1 MSNDSLSDAI
11 LSAGKGVTGG
21 WKRAKRREDRIS
33 QSSLARLRMSPP
45 RVSIKE
51 AAFNVMAQAYNK
63 ASSNGR
69 YYANARQI
77 MYAARPKIMG
87 LTGGKFWKH
96 SSSFTQHALPDY
108 LNEYPEKT
116 AGWDVVF
123 DDRGHFTEP
132 HTDVEIGCGTIA
144 VREYLAD
151 AEQHT
156 VDLKLIKQIKA
167 KYPTSGHEHRYG
179 AVLFIEKEGF
189 TPLLQQARIAEKYDI
204 AILSTKGMSVGAAR
218 RLVDELC
225 GRHELPLLIARDFDA
240 AGFSIA
246 HTLVSDSR
254 TYVFK
259 HKIPNVIDLG
269 LRLKDVQE
277 RGLGSE
283 PCICTHHSHTLKTRG
298 ATPEEIDFLI
308 GGQRVEL
315 NALPSD
321 QFIEWLETK
330 IEAAGIKKVV
340 PTTEMLGLAYR
351 RAATIHYINEQ
362 IEAITDEAHEHA
374 DAIKIPPHLK
384 RKMTERLKKAPTMT
398 WDRAIA
404 ELANDDDDDD

>member
-1 MSNDSLSDAI
+1 MRASLIEGALTAVTKKFTVMRKKEERARHRLWNRSDYMY
-11 LSAGKGVTGG
+11 SSRVTV
-21 WKRAKRREDRIS
+21 AEVAREI
-33 QSSLARLRMSPP
+33 M
-45 RVSIKE
+45 E
-51 AAFNVMAQAYNK
+51 QAYMW
-63 ASSNGR
+63 ASADNTCP
-69 YYANARQI
+69 ANVRQI
-77 MYAARPKIMG
+77 YYAARPLILAQCTKA
-87 LTGGKFWKH
+87 
-96 SSSFTQHALPDY
+96 SFTSKYFTQNL
-108 LNEYPEKT
+108 LKEYMEDHDCSD
-116 AGWDVVF
+116 WDVVW
-123 DDRGHFTEP
+123 DNRGHFTEP
-132 HTDVEIGCGTIA
+132 HTQVEIGCGTIA
-144 VREYLAD
+144 VREYLKRAD
-151 AEQHT
+151 EYNA
-156 VDLKLIKQIKA
+156 DPKLVRKIKTEF
-167 KYPTSGHEHRYG
+167 PTYGHEHRYG

-254 TYVFK
+254 TYVFE

-283 PCICTHHSHTLKTRG
+283 PCKCTHRPSTLETRG

-374 DAIKIPPHLK
+374 DALKIPPHLK
-384 RKMTERLKKAPTMT
+384 RKMTAMLKKAPTVA
-398 WDRAIA
+398 WDRAVA
-404 ELANDDDDDD
+404 ELVIDDDDDD